1 MHLLHKDR
9 IMIFYE
15 MLTNVASD
23 LRRASGNLMKATLAA
38 VQLQVRLLARLVK
51 NILANS
57 PARIIGNVAAALFGV
72 LTLFQT
78 EEKLG
83 FVARSAGFVE
93 IVCGTGQSAGCTT
106 RWILSKTATSSTHP
120 ILVPLE
126 LYKSLNISVFYGN
139 ICCTVE
145 YPAYHLTSCSRKTK
159 NPTEKK
165 GFKHKER

>member
-1 MHLLHKDR
+1 MKCELTLLRIIGVLHLGYALQT
-9 IMIFYE
+9 
-15 MLTNVASD
+15 L
-23 LRRASGNLMKATLAA
+23 GNLMKATLAT

-57 PARIIGNVAAALFGV
+57 PARIIGNVAAASFGV
-72 LTLFQT
+72 LALFQT

-93 IVCGTGQSAGCTT
+93 IICGTGQSAGRTT

-126 LYKSLNISVFYGN
+126 LCKCLIKYFSILRQ
-139 ICCTVE
+139 
-145 YPAYHLTSCSRKTK
+145 HLLHS
-159 NPTEKK
+159 
-165 GFKHKER
+165 